1 MNFQDLY
8 KKIADIDRTTVTE
21 SQVDECGAM
30 PSSMPTSSPTQPMSM
45 TVNLNAQGESDIS
58 SLMRLLTKVNPDMM
72 PKHDMPMTTVGPE
85 LTIGGPGPKMSSPAD
100 DIKGDMMKL
109 LPLDKE
115 AVEPEGEEDD
125 DIMNHLNKELKPYD
139 DHVAKLKNKEKEES
153 FQDATTEPDEE
164 YKDVDYMTNKL
175 AGGMNGPKKTY
186 PKVAGG
192 DNPMQK
198 TEESA
203 DLLSQI
209 RAELQARLAEAKSK

>member
-8 KKIADIDRTTVTE
+8 KKIADIDRTQVSESTVE
-21 SQVDECGAM
+21 ECGAM
-30 PSSMPTSSPTQPMSM
+30 PANMPAASPTQPMSM
-45 TVNLNAQGESDIS
+45 TVNLNAQGEADIS

-72 PKHDMPMTTVGPE
+72 PKGPDTPLPSVGPE

-115 AVEPEGEEDD
+115 AD
-125 DIMNHLNKELKPYD
+125 
-139 DHVAKLKNKEKEES
+139 EKKDKDES
-153 FQDATTEPDEE
+153 FQDATTEPNPE

-175 AGGMNGPKKTY
+175 AGGMNRPKGTY

-198 TEESA
+198 AEEST
-203 DLLSQI
+203 DLISQI
-209 RAELQARLAEAKSK
+209 RAELQARLAEAKTK

>member
-8 KKIADIDRTTVTE
+8 KKIADIDRTAVTE
-21 SQVDECGAM
+21 STVEGCGMAPSMPPSM
-30 PSSMPTSSPTQPMSM
+30 PSQQPTQPMSM
-45 TVNLNAQGESDIS
+45 TVNLNAQGEQDIS

-72 PKHDMPMTTVGPE
+72 PKSDMPGPTVGPE

-115 AVEPEGEEDD
+115 KT
-125 DIMNHLNKELKPYD
+125 DIKGLDQDGDGDHDMD
-139 DHVAKLKNKEKEES
+139 DHDMEKKSKDEG

-175 AGGMNGPKKTY
+175 AGGMNRPKGTY
-186 PKVAGG
+186 PKVAGA

-198 TEESA
+198 AQEST
-203 DLLSQI
+203 DLISQI
-209 RAELQARLAEAKSK
+209 RAELQARLAEAKSQ

>member
-115 AVEPEGEEDD
+115 ETDVKGLDRD
-125 DIMNHLNKELKPYD
+125 GDGDHDMD
-139 DHVAKLKNKEKEES
+139 DHGMEKKAKDEG
-153 FQDATTEPDEE
+153 FQDATTEPDEQ

-198 TEESA
+198 TAEST

>member
-45 TVNLNAQGESDIS
+45 TVNLNAQGEADIS

-72 PKHDMPMTTVGPE
+72 PKGDAPMPSVGPE

-115 AVEPEGEEDD
+115 ETDVTGLDRD
-125 DIMNHLNKELKPYD
+125 GDGDHDMD
-139 DHVAKLKNKEKEES
+139 DHDMEKKAKDEG

-175 AGGMNGPKKTY
+175 AGGLNGPKKTY

-198 TEESA
+198 AQEST

>member
-8 KKIADIDRTTVTE
+8 KKIADIDRTQVTE
-21 SQVDECGAM
+21 SAVEECGAM
-30 PSSMPTSSPTQPMSM
+30 PANMPAMPPKTPMSM
-45 TVNLNAQGESDIS
+45 TVNLNAQGEEDIS

-72 PKHDMPMTTVGPE
+72 PKGADVPMPSIASGPE

-115 AVEPEGEEDD
+115 GTDVKGLDRD
-125 DIMNHLNKELKPYD
+125 GDGDHDMD
-139 DHVAKLKNKEKEES
+139 DHDMEKKGKEEG
-153 FQDATTEPDEE
+153 FQDATTEPSPE
-164 YKDVDYMTNKL
+164 YKDVDYMVNKIS
-175 AGGMNGPKKTY
+175 GGLGKKQGTY

-198 TEESA
+198 AEEST

-209 RAELQARLAEAKSK
+209 RAELQARLAEAKNK

>member
-21 SQVDECGAM
+21 SQVDECGMMPPSM
-30 PSSMPTSSPTQPMSM
+30 PSAPTTQPMSM

-72 PKHDMPMTTVGPE
+72 PKHDMPMTSMGPE

-115 AVEPEGEEDD
+115 AVEPEGEDD

-139 DHVAKLKNKEKEES
+139 DQVATDKEKDES
-153 FQDATTEPDEE
+153 FQDATTEPDEQ

-203 DLLSQI
+203 DFLSQI
-209 RAELQARLAEAKSK
+209 RAELQARLAEAKAK

>member
-8 KKIADIDRTTVTE
+8 KKIADIDRTQVTE
-21 SQVDECGAM
+21 STVEGCGAM
-30 PSSMPTSSPTQPMSM
+30 PPGMPSEPPKQPMSM
-45 TVNLNAQGESDIS
+45 TVNLNAQGEADIS

-72 PKHDMPMTTVGPE
+72 PKTDMPMPTVGPE
-85 LTIGGPGPKMSSPAD
+85 LSIGGPGPKMSSPAD
-100 DIKGDMMKL
+100 DIKGNMMKL

-115 AVEPEGEEDD
+115 ADE
-125 DIMNHLNKELKPYD
+125 K
-139 DHVAKLKNKEKEES
+139 KEKEEG
-153 FQDATTEPDEE
+153 FQDATTEPDPE
-164 YKDVDYMTNKL
+164 YKDVDYMVNKIS
-175 AGGMNGPKKTY
+175 GGLGKKQGTY

-198 TEESA
+198 ADEST

>member
-8 KKIADIDRTTVTE
+8 KKIADIDRTQVTE
-21 SQVDECGAM
+21 SAIEECGAM
-30 PSSMPTSSPTQPMSM
+30 PANMPAMPPKQPMSM
-45 TVNLNAQGESDIS
+45 TVNLNAQGEEDIS

-72 PKHDMPMTTVGPE
+72 PKGADVPMPSVGPE

-115 AVEPEGEEDD
+115 ADE
-125 DIMNHLNKELKPYD
+125 K
-139 DHVAKLKNKEKEES
+139 KEKEEG
-153 FQDATTEPDEE
+153 FQDATTEPDPE
-164 YKDVDYMTNKL
+164 YKDVDYMVNKIS
-175 AGGMNGPKKTY
+175 GGLGKKQGTY

-198 TEESA
+198 AEEST
-203 DLLSQI
+203 DLVSQI
-209 RAELQARLAEAKSK
+209 RAELQARLAEAKTK

>member
-30 PSSMPTSSPTQPMSM
+30 PTNMPTSSPTQPMSM
-45 TVNLNAQGESDIS
+45 TVNLNAQGEADIS

-72 PKHDMPMTTVGPE
+72 PKNDMPMPSMSSGPE

-115 AVEPEGEEDD
+115 ETDVKGLDRD
-125 DIMNHLNKELKPYD
+125 GDGDHDMD
-139 DHVAKLKNKEKEES
+139 DHDMEKKGKEEG

-175 AGGMNGPKKTY
+175 AGGMNRPKGTY
-186 PKVAGG
+186 PKVAGA

-198 TEESA
+198 AQEST
-203 DLLSQI
+203 DLISQI

>member
-8 KKIADIDRTTVTE
+8 KKIANIDRGTINE
-21 SQVDECGAM
+21 ECGAM
-30 PSSMPTSSPTQPMSM
+30 PPSMPSSPPTQPMTMSI
-45 TVNLNAQGESDIS
+45 NLNAQGENDIS

-72 PKHDMPMTTVGPE
+72 PKGDTVLPSVGPE

-115 AVEPEGEEDD
+115 AAEPEGEEDD
-125 DIMNHLNKELKPYD
+125 DIMTHLNKELKPYD
-139 DHVAKLKNKEKEES
+139 DHVANLKNKEKDES

-175 AGGMNGPKKTY
+175 AGGMNRPKGTY
-186 PKVAGG
+186 PKVAGA

-198 TEESA
+198 AQEST

-209 RAELQARLAEAKSK
+209 RSELQARLAETKAK

>member
-8 KKIADIDRTTVTE
+8 KKIADIDRTQVTE
-21 SQVDECGAM
+21 STVDECGM
-30 PSSMPTSSPTQPMSM
+30 PPPMYNEPPKQPMSM
-45 TVNLNAQGESDIS
+45 TVNLNAQGEADIS

-72 PKHDMPMTTVGPE
+72 PKGDMPMPAISSGPE

-115 AVEPEGEEDD
+115 AD
-125 DIMNHLNKELKPYD
+125 
-139 DHVAKLKNKEKEES
+139 AKKDKEEG
-153 FQDATTEPDEE
+153 FQDATTEPDPE
-164 YKDVDYMTNKL
+164 YKNVDHMVNKIS
-175 AGGMNGPKKTY
+175 GGLGKKQGTY

-198 TEESA
+198 ADESE
-203 DLLSQI
+203 DLLSRI
-209 RAELQARLAEAKSK
+209 RAELQAKLAEAKSK

>member
-8 KKIADIDRTTVTE
+8 KKIAQIDRSTVNE

-30 PSSMPTSSPTQPMSM
+30 PTSMPTSSPTQPMSM
-45 TVNLNAQGESDIS
+45 TVNLNAQGEADIS

-72 PKHDMPMTTVGPE
+72 PKGDMAMPSVGPE
-85 LTIGGPGPKMSSPAD
+85 LTIGGPGPRISSAAD
-100 DIKGDMMKL
+100 SMKSDMMKL

-115 AVEPEGEEDD
+115 AVEPEAEED
-125 DIMNHLNKELKPYD
+125 EL
-139 DHVAKLKNKEKEES
+139 EKEES

-198 TEESA
+198 TDESA

-209 RAELQARLAEAKSK
+209 RAELQARLAEAKAK

>member
-8 KKIADIDRTTVTE
+8 KKIADIDRTPVTE
-21 SQVDECGAM
+21 STVEGCGAM
-30 PSSMPTSSPTQPMSM
+30 PTSMPTSSPTQPMSM
-45 TVNLNAQGESDIS
+45 TVNLNAQGEADIS

-72 PKHDMPMTTVGPE
+72 PKSSMPMPSMSSGPE

-115 AVEPEGEEDD
+115 ETDVKGLDRD
-125 DIMNHLNKELKPYD
+125 GDGDHDMD
-139 DHVAKLKNKEKEES
+139 DHDMEKKAKDEG
-153 FQDATTEPDEE
+153 FQDATTEPDPE
-164 YKDVDYMTNKL
+164 YKDVDYMTNRL
-175 AGGMNGPKKTY
+175 AGGMNRPKGTY
-186 PKVAGG
+186 PKVAGA

-198 TEESA
+198 AQEST
-203 DLLSQI
+203 DLVSQI

>member
-8 KKIADIDRTTVTE
+8 KKIADIDRTPVVESTVE
-21 SQVDECGAM
+21 GCGMPPSM
-30 PSSMPTSSPTQPMSM
+30 PSTPSTQPMSM
-45 TVNLNAQGESDIS
+45 TVNLNAQGEQDIS

-72 PKHDMPMTTVGPE
+72 PKGVDTPMPSVGPE

-115 AVEPEGEEDD
+115 ET
-125 DIMNHLNKELKPYD
+125 DIKGLDRDGDGDHDMD
-139 DHVAKLKNKEKEES
+139 DHDMEKKEKEES
-153 FQDATTEPDEE
+153 FQDATTEPEEE
-164 YKDVDYMTNKL
+164 YKDIDYMTNKL
-175 AGGMNGPKKTY
+175 AGGMNRPKGTY
-186 PKVAGG
+186 PKVAGA
-192 DNPMQK
+192 DNPMQRAQ
-198 TEESA
+198 EST

>member
-115 AVEPEGEEDD
+115 EIDVKGLDRD
-125 DIMNHLNKELKPYD
+125 GDGDHDMD
-139 DHVAKLKNKEKEES
+139 DHDMEKKSKDEG

-198 TEESA
+198 AEESV

>member
-8 KKIADIDRTTVTE
+8 KKIADIDRTQVTE
-21 SQVDECGAM
+21 STVEECGAM
-30 PSSMPTSSPTQPMSM
+30 PTGMPSTPPKQPMSM
-45 TVNLNAQGESDIS
+45 TVNLNAQGEDDIS

-72 PKHDMPMTTVGPE
+72 PKGADVPMPTVGPE

-109 LPLDKE
+109 LPLDKK
-115 AVEPEGEEDD
+115 EGDD
-125 DIMNHLNKELKPYD
+125 VKGLDRDGDGDHDMD
-139 DHVAKLKNKEKEES
+139 DHDMEKKEKEEG
-153 FQDATTEPDEE
+153 FQDATTEPDPE
-164 YKDVDYMTNKL
+164 YKDVDYMVNKL
-175 AGGMNGPKKTY
+175 SGGLGKKQGTY

-198 TEESA
+198 AEEST

>member
-30 PSSMPTSSPTQPMSM
+30 PTSMPTSSPTQPMTMSI
-45 TVNLNAQGESDIS
+45 NLNAQGENDIS

-72 PKHDMPMTTVGPE
+72 PKGDTMLPSVGPE

-115 AVEPEGEEDD
+115 AAEPEGEEDD
-125 DIMNHLNKELKPYD
+125 DIMTHLNKELKPYD
-139 DHVAKLKNKEKEES
+139 DQVAKDKEKGES

-198 TEESA
+198 AQEST

-209 RAELQARLAEAKSK
+209 RAELQARLAETKAK